1 MSFSNLND
9 IELLQLLQQD
19 NEEAF
24 AELYNRYWKRIYTQA
39 LSYTKSPEAAQD
51 IVQDVFLK
59 IWINRKNL
67 HQVREF
73 KPYLLVTARNFI
85 ISSLRNK
92 ILHVALDP
100 EEQIAEEMLLPERQ
114 LSYKQSVGLLH
125 KAINLLPP
133 QQQKAYNLSRNERL
147 RYDDIAREMG
157 ISPLTV
163 RTHISK
169 ALDFIRKYM
178 TNNDVSPVFLIF
190 LLLCRK

>member
-1 MSFSNLND
+1 MNFSNLDD

-19 NEEAF
+19 SEEAF

-39 LSYTKSPEAAQD
+39 LSYTKCAEAAQD

-67 HQVREF
+67 HHVREF
-73 KPYLLVTARNFI
+73 KPYLLVTARNLI
-85 ISSLRNK
+85 ISSLRNR

-169 ALDFIRKYM
+169 ALDFIRKYL